1 MLHNYERGYAVMNE
15 DLTAYSF
22 ESPDINTCKRYCR
35 KGDVVIE
42 KIPYVCGKSFSITW
56 RKHYWKPFYF
66 KPKYREANIFYL
78 HLRWNNEYA
87 HKNGKIRH
95 RG

>member
-1 MLHNYERGYAVMNE
+1 MLHSYERGYAVMNE

-56 RKHYWKPFYF
+56 RQHYWKPFYITER
-66 KPKYREANIFYL
+66 KTHSSRSVS
-78 HLRWNNEYA
+78 
-87 HKNGKIRH
+87 GM
-95 RG
+95 